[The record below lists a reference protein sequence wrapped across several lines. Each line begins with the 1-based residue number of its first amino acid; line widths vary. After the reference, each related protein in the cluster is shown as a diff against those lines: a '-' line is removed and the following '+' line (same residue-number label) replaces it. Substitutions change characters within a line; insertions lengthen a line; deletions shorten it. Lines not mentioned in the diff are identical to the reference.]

1 MRAARTDPRAIAGL
15 YAVTPDLADTR
26 ALVARV
32 AAAIDGGARAIQ
44 YRNKT
49 AGDDLCAEQADA
61 LVRACRGRA
70 LLVVNDDAA
79 LAARV
84 HADGVHVGD
93 DDGGVG
99 AARALVGD
107 AAIVG
112 VSCYGDPARA
122 RAAAAEG
129 ADYVAFGSFFASRV
143 KPGARRADL
152 AVLRDAATLRVPV
165 VAIGGITAANA
176 GALFEAGADAVAVIS
191 DVFDRASLA
200 DVTHAARALDDVW
213 RASQRDDAQRASHR
227 KHIAMRQPG

>member
-1 MRAARTDPRAIAGL
+1 MGASLIAGL
-15 YAVTPDLADTR
+15 
-26 ALVARV
+26 
-32 AAAIDGGARAIQ
+32 
-44 YRNKT
+44 
-49 AGDDLCAEQADA
+49 
-61 LVRACRGRA
+61 
-70 LLVVNDDAA
+70 DAA

-84 HADGVHVGD
+84 RADGVHVGD

-112 VSCYGDPARA
+112 VSCYGDVVRA

-143 KPGARRADL
+143 KPGALRVDL
-152 AVLRDAATLRVPV
+152 AVLRDAVKLHMPV

-191 DVFDRASLA
+191 DVFERESLA
-200 DVTHAARALDDVW
+200 DVTRAARALDDVW
-213 RASQRDDAQRASHR
+213 RASPHNDAWCASDR
-227 KHIAMRQPG
+227 KNIAMREPG